1 MNFLRYP
8 LTLKNFFL
16 NQKNPHRAKFLGCRI
31 IRNPNYRNFR
41 FTIGKVHPEPHLMQ
55 GSFEPTTASNMTHLP
70 IGLIMGS
77 PNGETLLYHPVTTN
91 EVSPKL
97 SDLKQIKGKSFYL
110 EINHHEIVC
119 VTQIMCSPLDHHGL
133 IKVYQIW

>member
-41 FTIGKVHPEPHLMQ
+41 FTIGGVHPEPHLRQ
-55 GSFEPTTASNMTHLP
+55 IWL
-70 IGLIMGS
+70 
-77 PNGETLLYHPVTTN
+77 TLLSKRKNFLLLQMNPSNRTN
-91 EVSPKL
+91 QEGMPTWHTY
-97 SDLKQIKGKSFYL
+97 SDMHTMHF
-110 EINHHEIVC
+110 
-119 VTQIMCSPLDHHGL
+119 P
-133 IKVYQIW
+133 QIWCKSKNKVRCPTSGHLTFSTYLLTVKSVPRIHHQDQ